1 MLVCGRR
8 WCALR
13 EYVFSIVCFSSAA
26 GIALILVPEGTR
38 QGLKKHLKLLSV
50 LCLICLLINP
60 MAELIQTLSSLDVE
74 DLSGIF
80 DTDSEGELYDKY
92 DEIYQS
98 YLDGGYGENI
108 GEAVKDVLHGRFD
121 IKKDNCR
128 VLTEFADK
136 NGDGEEK
143 LKEPDSIKTF
153 ISELFE
159 CDVSVAIE

>member
-1 MLVCGRR
+1 
-8 WCALR
+8 
-13 EYVFSIVCFSSAA
+13 
-26 GIALILVPEGTR
+26 
-38 QGLKKHLKLLSV
+38 
-50 LCLICLLINP
+50 

-136 NGDGEEK
+136 NGDGAREPKKITVILSGEAK